1 MSGSVARSGDNAQ
14 GGGGRG
20 VARPQS
26 VGKNKLCY
34 TVPEAAEL
42 LGFSRNFG
50 YELAKTGQIPVLRFG
65 KRMLVPK
72 AAFDRMLGVSPESEA
87 E

>member
-1 MSGSVARSGDNAQ
+1 MGGIKGGRGED
-14 GGGGRG
+14 GGGGHG
-20 VARPQS
+20 DARPRP
-26 VGKNKLCY
+26 NNENRLCY

-50 YELAKTGQIPVLRFG
+50 YELARTGQIPILRFG

-72 AAFDRMLGVSPESEA
+72 AAFDKMLGVSPENEA
-87 E
+87 EK

>member
-1 MSGSVARSGDNAQ
+1 MGGIKSGIGED
-14 GGGGRG
+14 GGGGHGNARTGRG
-20 VARPQS
+20 N
-26 VGKNKLCY
+26 KNKLCY

-50 YELAKTGQIPVLRFG
+50 YELARTKQIPIVRFG

-72 AAFDRMLGVSPESEA
+72 AAFDKMLGVSPENEA
-87 E
+87 EK